1 MENVFF
7 MINLTYCFCKSQGAA
22 PPKAQKTQSLPV
34 FYSLFY
40 CINKNGQK
48 GQKLQVEKCGFCG
61 N

>member
-34 FYSLFY
+34 FYSLF
-40 CINKNGQK
+40 IASIKMGKKDKNYR
-48 GQKLQVEKCGFCG
+48 
-61 N
+61 